1 MFRIVFGIFLVLHGL
16 VHLLYFGHSVR
27 FFELQAGMLW
37 PDGAWAF
44 SRLIG
49 NEFARMLAGAFLV
62 LAAAGFVVGGVGVLF
77 NQAWFKPLVVAVA
90 VFSSLIFLL
99 FWDGVFQNLSNKGL
113 FAILINVG
121 ILLLVLVFH
130 LPRIAISN

>member
-1 MFRIVFGIFLVLHGL
+1 MFRIIFGIFLVLHGL
-16 VHLLYFGHSVR
+16 VHMLYFGHSVR
-27 FFELQAGMLW
+27 FFALQEGMLW
-37 PDGAWAF
+37 PDGALVI

-49 NEFARMLAGAFLV
+49 NESARMLAGIFLV
-62 LAAAGFVVGGVGVLF
+62 LAAAGFVVGGAGLLF
-77 NQAWFKPLVVAVA
+77 NQAWFKPLVVTVA

-99 FWDGVFQNLSNKGL
+99 FWDGAFQSLSNKGL

-130 LPRIAISN
+130 LPRLQIYI